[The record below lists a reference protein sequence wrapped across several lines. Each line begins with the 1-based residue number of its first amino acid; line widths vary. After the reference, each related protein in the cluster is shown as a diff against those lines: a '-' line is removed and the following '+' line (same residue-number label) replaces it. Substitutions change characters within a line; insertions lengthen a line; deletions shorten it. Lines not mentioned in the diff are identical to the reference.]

1 MQYKSLP
8 LICRRCGHNILHE
21 DAYKSDEKEIVKRAQ
36 CGIRLTPE
44 GREGV
49 EKIIKLI
56 NFHFISFH
64 HFISSFI

>member
-56 NFHFISFH
+56 NDFIDQFKD
-64 HFISSFI
+64 FEEKI